1 MHQHQAITSTSSHI
15 RQLIHINQL
24 LFTELLVLE
33 RSHITLPKSQLLCT
47 TYILFYKKL
56 NVIACQLPIDN
67 TAYFDIL
74 KWLIWT
80 FSTLSFWKLLRFLWV
95 INLPQLYALY
105 LAGFCSLV
113 SSSKGSTMVQD
124 DACKKNA
131 MENLSLSE
139 FTTTLCSTLSYS
151 SLVQTCI
158 IFLLW
163 VELVYNKSPQIHTNS
178 NIGTV
183 LI

>member
-1 MHQHQAITSTSSHI
+1 M
-15 RQLIHINQL
+15 HINQL
-24 LFTELLVLE
+24 LFTELLVFE
-33 RSHITLPKSQLLCT
+33 MSHIMLPKSQLLCT
-47 TYILFYKKL
+47 AYIVLYKKL
-56 NVIACQLPIDN
+56 KVIACQLPKDN

-80 FSTLSFWKLLRFLWV
+80 FSTLEFLEITPLSV
-95 INLPQLYALY
+95 SYKFAPTICPIFS
-105 LAGFCSLV
+105 GFCSLV

-163 VELVYNKSPQIHTNS
+163 VKLVNNKRPEIDTNS
-178 NIGTV
+178 NIGIV